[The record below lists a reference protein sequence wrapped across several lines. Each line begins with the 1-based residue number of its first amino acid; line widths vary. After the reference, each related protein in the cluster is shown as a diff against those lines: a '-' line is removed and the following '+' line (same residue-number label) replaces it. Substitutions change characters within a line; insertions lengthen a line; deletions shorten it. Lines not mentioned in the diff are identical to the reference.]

1 MSRPDYN
8 DSDNEFYD
16 ACETMEHKLVG
27 VSLTDE
33 NKNIINS
40 NEQEPVEPS
49 KIESLNS
56 DDDFDLDN
64 DEFTTMNTDLKDFES
79 KEFLNRH
86 ENLTKEK
93 IRKENSEQDQE
104 IKFVPL
110 DQRLNKEMK
119 DKERNNEES
128 GDETQ
133 DIETDLFYVDE
144 ENLEIEFANL
154 NEDDLEVDT

>member
-144 ENLEIEFANL
+144 ENLEKEFANL